1 MGNSTKIQML
11 AILSLDSNSS
21 KIDNTPKINAIL
33 FNGVVYD
40 SKEIDELKVLTESI
54 APSLQM
60 NKIVVF

>member
-54 APSLQM
+54 ALSLQM
-60 NKIVVF
+60 NNIVVF

>member
-1 MGNSTKIQML
+1 ML

-21 KIDNTPKINAIL
+21 KIDNTSKRNAIL

-54 APSLQM
+54 APSLQI